1 MAFDYKKE
9 YKEFYMP
16 KNKPSNH
23 PEDKNRTEMNYNE
36 RKFNMDIAAVCG
48 LREAVIVDFIRGWLL
63 TSDETTYRHGHLWVK
78 CTQKTMTVHLPFLT
92 EDMVRYS
99 IRRLVKKG
107 IIKVEKFSD
116 YKFDHTY
123 WYTFTAYGE
132 ELLDDGVCI
141 E

>member
-1 MAFDYKKE
+1 MVTEMEAEAFNATASFVLQKTGEEK
-9 YKEFYMP
+9 
-16 KNKPSNH
+16 
-23 PEDKNRTEMNYNE
+23 EMNYNE

-92 EDMVRYS
+92 ESMVRNS
-99 IRRLVKKG
+99 IRKLVKKG

-123 WYTFTAYGE
+123 WYPFTASGE

>member
-1 MAFDYKKE
+1 
-9 YKEFYMP
+9 
-16 KNKPSNH
+16 
-23 PEDKNRTEMNYNE
+23 MNYNE
-36 RKFNMDIAAVCG
+36 RKFNTDIAAVSG

-92 EDMVRYS
+92 EGMVRNS
-99 IRRLVKKG
+99 IRKLVKKG
-107 IIKVEKFSD
+107 IIKVAEFSD

>member
-1 MAFDYKKE
+1 MVTEMEAEAFNATASFVLQKTGEKK
-9 YKEFYMP
+9 
-16 KNKPSNH
+16 
-23 PEDKNRTEMNYNE
+23 EMNYNE
-36 RKFNMDIAAVCG
+36 RKFNTDIAAVCG

-92 EDMVRYS
+92 EGMVRNS
-99 IRRLVKKG
+99 IRKLVKKG
-107 IIKVEKFSD
+107 IIKVAKFSD

>member
-1 MAFDYKKE
+1 MEAEANSDRLHCFAE
-9 YKEFYMP
+9 TGE
-16 KNKPSNH
+16 
-23 PEDKNRTEMNYNE
+23 ETEMNYNE
-36 RKFNMDIAAVCG
+36 RKFNTDIAAVCG

-92 EDMVRYS
+92 EGMVRNS
-99 IRRLVKKG
+99 ISKLLKKG
-107 IIKVEKFSD
+107 IINVAKFSD

>member
-1 MAFDYKKE
+1 MRPPPLFCRKTGE
-9 YKEFYMP
+9 E
-16 KNKPSNH
+16 
-23 PEDKNRTEMNYNE
+23 TELNYNE

-78 CTQKTMTVHLPFLT
+78 CAQKTMTVHLPFLT
-92 EDMVRYS
+92 ESMVRNS
-99 IRRLVKKG
+99 IRKLVKKG
-107 IIKVEKFSD
+107 IIKIAKFSD
-116 YKFDHTY
+116 YRFDHTY
-123 WYTFTAYGE
+123 WYTFTDYGE